1 MKRADRP
8 SSTPESRVMNIHRL
22 RRRDILAVLLV
33 LVGLGP
39 ALPGCQATANK
50 DKASPQG
57 LAEAPEETPSMS
69 PAQRDRAYR
78 AAYQEGLRL
87 VQKAHYG
94 LAIQRFE
101 QAVELKPLSA
111 EALFN
116 LGACHEAI
124 GDPLRAINIY
134 KRVLELDPEDS
145 DCYANLGT
153 AFIKMYYREKSPIWR
168 KMARD
173 AWQRSLAMNP
183 NQPDVRAF
191 MVRSESLD

>member
-1 MKRADRP
+1 MNTCRIQRRNSAAMLLLALAGWGL
-8 SSTPESRVMNIHRL
+8 VM
-22 RRRDILAVLLV
+22 
-33 LVGLGP
+33 
-39 ALPGCQATANK
+39 PGCQAAGKSKTG
-50 DKASPQG
+50 SQG
-57 LAEAPEETPSMS
+57 LAEAPEEAPPMT

-101 QAVELKPLSA
+101 QAAELKPLSA

-134 KRVLELDPEDS
+134 KRVLELHPEDS

-191 MVRSESLD
+191 MARSESLD